1 MVRCNTACR
10 AVIGCHILSC
20 FCIDCRSH
28 IVGHSVHIQSQSGRS
43 VLHNLTFHLGS
54 IFVNINNVY
63 ILQMCHILIKS
74 ITFCQCRGEMCIRDR
89 NTAES
94 FSVIQRNSF
103 SIQNSIE
110 ELTSNTTDLRNSNQA
125 ISDSVQT
132 ISAVSEELTAHAS
145 ETMDAET
152 VNTQILE
159 NIAAKMKSLVQ
170 YIQKQ

>member
-1 MVRCNTACR
+1 MIRR
-10 AVIGCHILSC
+10 PP
-20 FCIDCRSH
+20 RSTLFPYTTLF
-28 IVGHSVHIQSQSGRS
+28 RS
-43 VLHNLTFHLGS
+43 
-54 IFVNINNVY
+54 
-63 ILQMCHILIKS
+63 
-74 ITFCQCRGEMCIRDR
+74 
-89 NTAES
+89 
-94 FSVIQRNSF
+94 
-103 SIQNSIE
+103 
-110 ELTSNTTDLRNSNQA
+110 SNTTDLRNSNQA

>member
-1 MVRCNTACR
+1 MT
-10 AVIGCHILSC
+10 L
-20 FCIDCRSH
+20 
-28 IVGHSVHIQSQSGRS
+28 
-43 VLHNLTFHLGS
+43 
-54 IFVNINNVY
+54 
-63 ILQMCHILIKS
+63 
-74 ITFCQCRGEMCIRDR
+74 
-89 NTAES
+89 
-94 FSVIQRNSF
+94 
-103 SIQNSIE
+103 IQNSIE

-170 YIQKQ
+170 YIQKSVSSYHIFIIPKRHRLVL

>member
-1 MVRCNTACR
+1 MT
-10 AVIGCHILSC
+10 L
-20 FCIDCRSH
+20 
-28 IVGHSVHIQSQSGRS
+28 
-43 VLHNLTFHLGS
+43 
-54 IFVNINNVY
+54 
-63 ILQMCHILIKS
+63 
-74 ITFCQCRGEMCIRDR
+74 
-89 NTAES
+89 
-94 FSVIQRNSF
+94 
-103 SIQNSIE
+103 IQNSIE

-170 YIQKQ
+170 YIQNSKQLPYLYYSETAPISSLISLT

>member
-1 MVRCNTACR
+1 M
-10 AVIGCHILSC
+10 
-20 FCIDCRSH
+20 ID
-28 IVGHSVHIQSQSGRS
+28 G
-43 VLHNLTFHLGS
+43 
-54 IFVNINNVY
+54 
-63 ILQMCHILIKS
+63 IKAEKES
-74 ITFCQCRGEMCIRDR
+74 TQ

-94 FSVIQRNSF
+94 FSVIQRNSV

-132 ISAVSEELTAHAS
+132 ISAVSEELTAHSS

-159 NIAAKMKSLVQ
+159 NIAAKIKSLVQ

>member
-1 MVRCNTACR
+1 MT
-10 AVIGCHILSC
+10 L
-20 FCIDCRSH
+20 
-28 IVGHSVHIQSQSGRS
+28 
-43 VLHNLTFHLGS
+43 
-54 IFVNINNVY
+54 
-63 ILQMCHILIKS
+63 
-74 ITFCQCRGEMCIRDR
+74 
-89 NTAES
+89 
-94 FSVIQRNSF
+94 
-103 SIQNSIE
+103 IQNSIE

-159 NIAAKMKSLVQ
+159 NIAAKMKSLIQ

>member
-1 MVRCNTACR
+1 M
-10 AVIGCHILSC
+10 L
-20 FCIDCRSH
+20 FRSF
-28 IVGHSVHIQSQSGRS
+28 
-43 VLHNLTFHLGS
+43 LLN
-54 IFVNINNVY
+54 
-63 ILQMCHILIKS
+63 
-74 ITFCQCRGEMCIRDR
+74 
-89 NTAES
+89 
-94 FSVIQRNSF
+94 F
-103 SIQNSIE
+103 SILPVGFQCANHKKKVRRILPKAFL

>member
-1 MVRCNTACR
+1 MT
-10 AVIGCHILSC
+10 L
-20 FCIDCRSH
+20 
-28 IVGHSVHIQSQSGRS
+28 
-43 VLHNLTFHLGS
+43 
-54 IFVNINNVY
+54 
-63 ILQMCHILIKS
+63 
-74 ITFCQCRGEMCIRDR
+74 
-89 NTAES
+89 
-94 FSVIQRNSF
+94 
-103 SIQNSIE
+103 IQNSIE

-170 YIQKQ
+170 YIQNSKQLPYLYSETAPISSLISLT

>member
-1 MVRCNTACR
+1 M
-10 AVIGCHILSC
+10 L
-20 FCIDCRSH
+20 FRSF
-28 IVGHSVHIQSQSGRS
+28 
-43 VLHNLTFHLGS
+43 LLN
-54 IFVNINNVY
+54 
-63 ILQMCHILIKS
+63 
-74 ITFCQCRGEMCIRDR
+74 
-89 NTAES
+89 
-94 FSVIQRNSF
+94 F
-103 SIQNSIE
+103 SILPVGFQCANHKKKVRRILPKAFLSSSEI
-110 ELTSNTTDLRNSNQA
+110 LFPFRTVSSSNTTDLRNSNQA

>member
-1 MVRCNTACR
+1 MLFLNTDP
-10 AVIGCHILSC
+10 AVIYRLLLLCC
-20 FCIDCRSH
+20 
-28 IVGHSVHIQSQSGRS
+28 
-43 VLHNLTFHLGS
+43 
-54 IFVNINNVY
+54 
-63 ILQMCHILIKS
+63 
-74 ITFCQCRGEMCIRDR
+74 
-89 NTAES
+89 
-94 FSVIQRNSF
+94 
-103 SIQNSIE
+103 E

-159 NIAAKMKSLVQ
+159 NIAAKMKSLIQ

>member
-1 MVRCNTACR
+1 M
-10 AVIGCHILSC
+10 G
-20 FCIDCRSH
+20 F
-28 IVGHSVHIQSQSGRS
+28 
-43 VLHNLTFHLGS
+43 
-54 IFVNINNVY
+54 
-63 ILQMCHILIKS
+63 
-74 ITFCQCRGEMCIRDR
+74 QCANHKKESTQ

-94 FSVIQRNSF
+94 FSVIQRNSV